1 MGHRCCYYINRTN
14 VHQLEEAMTNN
25 EKQFIDLIA
34 KLDEKQLK
42 KLKKKIEELS
52 REEEKKKK

>member
-1 MGHRCCYYINRTN
+1 
-14 VHQLEEAMTNN
+14 MTNN